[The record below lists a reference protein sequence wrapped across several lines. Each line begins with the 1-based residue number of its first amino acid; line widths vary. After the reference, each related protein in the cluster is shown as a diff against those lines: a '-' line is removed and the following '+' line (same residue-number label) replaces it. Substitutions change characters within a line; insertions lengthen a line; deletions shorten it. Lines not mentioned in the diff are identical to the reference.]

1 MKENSRAD
9 YMKSRRE
16 KYKMFSVEIERE
28 KMNRFETVLNKKQ
41 VSKSEWLN
49 KKIDE
54 EISE

>member
-28 KMNRFETVLNKKQ
+28 KMNRFETALNKKQ